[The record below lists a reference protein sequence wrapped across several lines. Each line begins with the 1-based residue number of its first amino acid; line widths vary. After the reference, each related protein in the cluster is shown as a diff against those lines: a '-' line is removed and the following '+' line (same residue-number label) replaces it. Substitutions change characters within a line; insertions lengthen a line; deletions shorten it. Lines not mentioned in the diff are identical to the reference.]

1 MLTVRTVV
9 VIFALGASGVAA
21 LPARTFDHLSVPAG
35 TPVTSA
41 VTQPAIAD
49 KHTTTIKPVP
59 AAMASTSSVRRVT
72 AQM

>member
-21 LPARTFDHLSVPAG
+21 SSARRFDHLSVPAG
-35 TPVTSA
+35 TSVTSA
-41 VTQPAIAD
+41 VAHPAIAD
-49 KHTTTIKPVP
+49 EHTTTIKSAP

-72 AQM
+72 APT